1 LRRCRD
7 GPSMRLMEFDP
18 LPVFASLEI
27 ALFLRLCC
35 LPRKAGGKKSLDVN
49 FTESDW

>member
-1 LRRCRD
+1 
-7 GPSMRLMEFDP
+7 MRLMEFDP

-27 ALFLRLCC
+27 ALFPRLCC